1 MDQTHSLSQ
10 SANRL
15 LAALTHDDASVI
27 QVHLEPVTLEL
38 RRALE
43 SPGKPIRHVY
53 FLETGLGSVVAI
65 GAKGRRIEIGI
76 FGCEGMSGT
85 TIVLGGDRSP
95 HETFMQIGGVGQRIA
110 TAAFQEALARSPTL
124 RTALLRYVQAF
135 TVQTAYT
142 ALANGQAK
150 LEERLARWLLM
161 CHNRVKGD
169 EMTLTHEFLATMLG
183 VRRAGVTI
191 ALHMLESQGLIRAT
205 RGVVTI
211 QDREGLEEAADGSY
225 GQPEAEYRRLFSQ
238 EAGPSG

>member
-1 MDQTHSLSQ
+1 
-10 SANRL
+10 
-15 LAALTHDDASVI
+15 
-27 QVHLEPVTLEL
+27 
-38 RRALE
+38 
-43 SPGKPIRHVY
+43 
-53 FLETGLGSVVAI
+53 
-65 GAKGRRIEIGI
+65 
-76 FGCEGMSGT
+76 
-85 TIVLGGDRSP
+85 
-95 HETFMQIGGVGQRIA
+95 
-110 TAAFQEALARSPTL
+110 
-124 RTALLRYVQAF
+124 
-135 TVQTAYT
+135 
-142 ALANGQAK
+142 LANGQAK